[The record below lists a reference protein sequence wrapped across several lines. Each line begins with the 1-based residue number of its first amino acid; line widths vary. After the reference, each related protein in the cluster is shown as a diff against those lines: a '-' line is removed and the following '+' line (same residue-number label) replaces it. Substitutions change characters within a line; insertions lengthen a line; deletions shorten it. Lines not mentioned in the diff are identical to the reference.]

1 MSMTLNKKMLTS
13 KLYLIFGLIFRWYKR
28 DENAVP
34 PVYALTQISKFL
46 PDFLSTDAQKKRA
59 ATNQFW
65 DENDIMQD
73 ALEMAANQVLG
84 TEEAE
89 KYVVSGNALFPPII
103 WQLEVCSLKFNC
115 LADHFCIF

>member
-1 MSMTLNKKMLTS
+1 MYIYLNIIKLEMKMSMTLNKKMLTS

-89 KYVVSGNALFPPII
+89 KYVVSGNALFN
-103 WQLEVCSLKFNC
+103 LKF
-115 LADHFCIF
+115 AP

>member
-1 MSMTLNKKMLTS
+1 M
-13 KLYLIFGLIFRWYKR
+13 
-28 DENAVP
+28 P

-84 TEEAE
+84 PEEAE
-89 KYVVSGNALFPPII
+89 KYVVSGNTPSPPT
-103 WQLEVCSLKFNC
+103 LVNLKF
-115 LADHFCIF
+115 AP

>member
-1 MSMTLNKKMLTS
+1 M
-13 KLYLIFGLIFRWYKR
+13 
-28 DENAVP
+28 P

-84 TEEAE
+84 PEEAE
-89 KYVVSGNALFPPII
+89 KYVVSGNAPHPTL
-103 WQLEVCSLKFNC
+103 VNLKFNC